1 MDRRDVVSGGL
12 LGVTALLGGAPSTGL
27 RAGGD
32 AEAAQ
37 QGDGAQ
43 VARAIDNLRALVNE
57 RIAPPFVELAEIRR
71 QQRIFLKASH
81 KFPEFIEIGVNVWDR
96 LYDWQVKYQQSLNVV
111 RRDDGRYTMTFMFT
125 TLVLRPD
132 QGDDYVSFAY
142 DSR

>member
-12 LGVTALLGGAPSTGL
+12 FGVTALLAGPSPGLGAGGA
-27 RAGGD
+27 
-32 AEAAQ
+32 AEASQ

-43 VARAIDNLRALVNE
+43 VARAIYDLRTLLEE
-57 RIAPPFVELAEIRR
+57 RVAPPFLELAEIRR

-81 KFPEFIEIGVNVWDR
+81 KFPEFIEIGVNVWER
-96 LYDWQVKYQQSLNVV
+96 LYDWQVRYRQPLNVV

>member
-12 LGVTALLGGAPSTGL
+12 LGVTALL
-27 RAGGD
+27 AGTP

-37 QGDGAQ
+37 QGDDAQ
-43 VARAIDNLRALVNE
+43 VARAIHDLRALLDDRV
-57 RIAPPFVELAEIRR
+57 APPFLELAEIRR

-81 KFPEFIEIGVNVWDR
+81 KFPEFIEIGVNVWER
-96 LYDWQVKYQQSLNVV
+96 LYDWQVRYQQPLNVT